1 MKCEPGAIRIIVF
14 GFANRGTN
22 GLKGL
27 HVVLTEIADAWIQ
40 VPPRAE
46 RGSPPL
52 ARKSRG
58 LLAMEDVQGPS
69 IICARGRAAVFRGLF
84 QTHSYTSWPIRR
96 NVEWLPGTL
105 VWLPQDYAKEPAVDL
120 STP

>member
-1 MKCEPGAIRIIVF
+1 MKCEPGSIRIIVF
-14 GFANRGTN
+14 GFANRSTN

-58 LLAMEDVQGPS
+58 LLAMEDVHGPS

-84 QTHSYTSWPIRR
+84 QTHSYTSWLISRD
-96 NVEWLPGTL
+96 VEWLPRPSG
-105 VWLPQDYAKEPAVDL
+105 WLPQDHTKEPKVDL
-120 STP
+120 SMP